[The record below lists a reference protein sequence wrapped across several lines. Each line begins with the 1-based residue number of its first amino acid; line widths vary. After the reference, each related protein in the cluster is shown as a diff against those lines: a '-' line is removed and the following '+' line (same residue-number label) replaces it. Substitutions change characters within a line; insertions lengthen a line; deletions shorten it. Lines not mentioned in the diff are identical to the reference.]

1 MTTTKEK
8 AVSRTAGQLR
18 LSEAQVRH
26 VVDEYEKN
34 RSAVNRE
41 TSSTKTSKTS
51 KPKSKTSKPKSLGN
65 GWYLMPDG
73 SKAHGQKAAGLS

>member
-51 KPKSKTSKPKSLGN
+51 KPKSLGN